1 MEKYPMNMR
10 YVILKRLEAFIYEPV
25 TIRMQEVLYNLMKRN
40 SALTLCYVDA
50 FWYRG
55 ELWKG
60 RYYCHERAEKL
71 HPELHQAMDEYVN
84 ERNHIR
90 DVEQPLIMGFL
101 RLILN
106 HSKDTVEMLK
116 LIPESLQKPL
126 DELLRGLPD
135 GRPRLSTDEVAAI
148 IKAPENCVEA
158 LKLRMM
164 RNLLEE

>member
-10 YVILKRLEAFIYEPV
+10 YVILKRLEAFIYQSV
-25 TIRMQEVLYNLMKRN
+25 IKRMDGVLKSIIERN
-40 SALTLCYVDA
+40 DRFTSSYSGA

-55 ELWKG
+55 ELWSDVSYFPEKTG
-60 RYYCHERAEKL
+60 KL
-71 HPELHQAMDEYVN
+71 HHELHEAMDKYVDD
-84 ERNHIR
+84 RNHIR

-126 DELLRGLPD
+126 DELLRGLPG
-135 GRPRLSTDEVAAI
+135 GRPRLSTDEVAVI
-148 IKAPENCVEA
+148 IKAPENATQA